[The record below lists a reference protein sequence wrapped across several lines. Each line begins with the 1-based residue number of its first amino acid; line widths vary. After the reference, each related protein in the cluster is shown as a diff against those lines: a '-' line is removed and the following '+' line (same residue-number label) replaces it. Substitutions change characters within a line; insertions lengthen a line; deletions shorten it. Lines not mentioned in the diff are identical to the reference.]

1 MNIREHQFK
10 ALNSSF
16 TVEQPCNPKK
26 PFVGAISRLAEQ
38 FPGLEAEFDKSGHV
52 RHLTGPAGI
61 FTQPFLG
68 DALQHATKFLA
79 SSTVSQ
85 ALSLPHV
92 DLGTGVAEEMPFG
105 HRIGYPQLI
114 TLKDGVKLPVR
125 GAFVHVAMKADG
137 TIFNVTSTL
146 KFGRRPTKVGKVVS
160 EVEAVEKAKA
170 KFLNLVK
177 QLPKNVRPET
187 SEIKNAVDCC
197 ATTAQLV
204 LSEHQ
209 GKFDPVYEVRLSV
222 GKPRHLML
230 FLVKARTGEVVHHQS
245 LLHYSI
251 SSQQQQAGLNRVP
264 AKTFLRIP
272 DPKQP
277 LPQQVSDHYLES
289 LPDPKVLKN
298 HRFIMLIENKS
309 GGFDEVQAKA
319 DGSYNFDVAKEP
331 FKFMAVANFI
341 ALNTQMELLES
352 LGLKKQ
358 TRPIPVHIHISG
370 SAGTDNAYFDP
381 ENYEIH
387 ILIGTGLPN
396 GLNRYI
402 GFDLGVLW
410 HENGHHVVAL
420 QTPGGDLPGPEG
432 SAEHECAGD
441 VLGQLVMEYWFAVKF
456 GGAIGVTLTTADIKA
471 DRRVIGKYALPPNGI
486 RVQRNKKTVR
496 DKTGEPH
503 DDGEIC
509 GAAKA
514 DILEAMTTIPEA
526 DGDAAKLQ
534 AQIEFF
540 ARTYL
545 LALSLVP
552 ASKVTFRDLRRAFI
566 TADQQLTSGTYRAVI
581 EKCFDAHGITA
592 GTQGG
597 GSSTTPKTRTK
608 GRKRKVESAVA

>member
-1 MNIREHQFK
+1 MFIREHQFR
-10 ALNSSF
+10 ALNAPFS
-16 TVEQPCNPKK
+16 VESPSNPKK
-26 PFVGAISRLAEQ
+26 PFLGAISRLAEQ

-61 FTQPFLG
+61 FTMPFQG
-68 DALQHATKFLA
+68 DALGHATRFL
-79 SSTVSQ
+79 SSSAVSQ

-92 DLGTGVAEEMPFG
+92 DLGLGTSEEMPFG
-105 HRIGYPQLI
+105 HRVEYAQVI

-160 EVEAVEKAKA
+160 EVEAIEKAKA
-170 KFLNLVK
+170 KFAELTK
-177 QLPKNVRPET
+177 KLPKVVRPEAN
-187 SEIKNAVDCC
+187 ELKDAINACG
-197 ATTAQLV
+197 ATVQLV
-204 LSEHQ
+204 LSEHN

-222 GKPRHLML
+222 CKPRHLML
-230 FLVKARTGEVVHHQS
+230 FLVKARTGEVLHHQS

-251 SSQQQQAGLNRVP
+251 SSQQQQAGLNRIA
-264 AKTFLRIP
+264 AKAFLRIP
-272 DPKQP
+272 NPTVALPK
-277 LPQQVSDHYLES
+277 QVSDHFVDD

-298 HRFIMLIENKS
+298 HRFIMLIEDKN
-309 GGFDEVQAKA
+309 GQFNEVQAKA
-319 DGSYNFDVAKEP
+319 DGTYNFDVAKEP

-341 ALNTQMELLES
+341 ALNTQMEMMEA

-358 TRPIPVHIHISG
+358 TRPIPVHIHTSG

-410 HENGHHVVAL
+410 HENGHHIVAL
-420 QTPGGDLPGPEG
+420 QTPGKDLPGPEG
-432 SAEHECAGD
+432 GAEHECAGD
-441 VLGQLVMEYWFAVKF
+441 TLGQLVMEYLFAVKF
-456 GGAIGVTLTTADIKA
+456 AAAIGVTLTAADIKA
-471 DRRVIGKYALPPNGI
+471 DPRIIGKYALPPNGI
-486 RVQRNKKTVR
+486 RKQRNNKTVK
-496 DKTGEPH
+496 DKTGEVH

-514 DILEAMTTIPEA
+514 DYLEALATIPETN
-526 DGDAAKLQ
+526 GDPAKLQ
-534 AQIEFF
+534 AQIELF

-552 ASKVTFRDLRRAFI
+552 PSKVTFRDLRRAFI
-566 TADQQLTSGTYRAVI
+566 TADGQLTGGANRATI
-581 EKCFDAHGITA
+581 EKCYDAHGITA
-592 GTQGG
+592 GSQGTS
-597 GSSTTPKTRTK
+597 GSSTSKPRGK
-608 GRKRKVESAVA
+608 GRRRKVEAA